1 MHFTLL
7 IHEGAF
13 DSNLTEGAQEKMHS
27 TIGQTIEIGENNL
40 SKYISLTHF
49 LQWYIKTYPYK
60 EEYDKKK
67 ILFAHD
73 YLSFYLYE
81 LPVAYTYLKSFDEI
95 INTIE
100 GNKKTKNILWYV
112 YI

>member
-27 TIGQTIEIGENNL
+27 TVGQAIEIGENNL
-40 SKYISLTHF
+40 SKYIALTHF
-49 LQWYIKTYPYK
+49 SPRYIKTYPYK
-60 EEYDKKK
+60 EEFDKKK
-67 ILFAHD
+67 ILFTND

-81 LPVAYTYLKSFDEI
+81 LPVAYKYLKPFDEI
-95 INTIE
+95 INAIE
-100 GNKKTKNILWYV
+100 GNKKKKNIL
-112 YI
+112 

>member
-27 TIGQTIEIGENNL
+27 TVGQTIEIGENNL

-49 LQWYIKTYPYK
+49 LQW
-60 EEYDKKK
+60 
-67 ILFAHD
+67 
-73 YLSFYLYE
+73 
-81 LPVAYTYLKSFDEI
+81 
-95 INTIE
+95 
-100 GNKKTKNILWYV
+100 
-112 YI
+112 